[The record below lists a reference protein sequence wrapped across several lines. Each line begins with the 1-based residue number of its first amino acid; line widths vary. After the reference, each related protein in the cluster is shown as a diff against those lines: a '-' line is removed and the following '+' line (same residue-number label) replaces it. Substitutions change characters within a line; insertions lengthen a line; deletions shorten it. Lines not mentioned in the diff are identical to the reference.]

1 MMNTKSA
8 AAVNPDCGNNPKMQT
23 AAPAAVIAS
32 PTAVSAAL
40 SEFWTTNEV
49 AAYLRCEPQTIRKNL
64 SSMGAHHGLK
74 PRRFGRRWYFKAA
87 DVRASLMGAWHA

>member
-1 MMNTKSA
+1 MNMQCA
-8 AAVNPDCGNNPKMQT
+8 AAATVDCGNNPNLQ
-23 AAPAAVIAS
+23 AAATEAVIAS
-32 PTAVSAAL
+32 STAVSAAS

-87 DVRASLMGAWHA
+87 DVRASLMGA